1 MGLVKGEVRF
11 PGDPPSLEAI
21 AERVTARCGL
31 RAVAEPLEDY
41 DGFYQLHGRVGF
53 ACAPETAVKVYCYS
67 PQQRQRNV
75 ELFVEAG
82 LVSPEAQKTPLRP
95 GSVVHLKS
103 FIGVEPTLLF
113 QTELALEE
121 LGGTLREPFPEDMR
135 REYGGPL
142 TEAELLRRIEEMQA
156 SMRPIAAAASA
167 LFGPQQI
174 FSRIA
179 ELAELLVRSP
189 QFPKTIEQAQK
200 LLRERGGFP
209 FPLSDQEDVSE
220 GITYP
225 PREEPPPS

>member
-11 PGDPPSLEAI
+11 PGDPPSLDSI
-21 AERVTARCGL
+21 AERVTARSGL
-31 RAVAEPLEDY
+31 LALAEPLEDTA
-41 DGFYQLHGRVGF
+41 GFYQLYGRVGF

-67 PQQRQRNV
+67 PEQRQRNV

-82 LVSPEAQKTPLRP
+82 LVSPEAKKTPFCP

-103 FIGVEPTLLF
+103 FVGVEPTLLF

-135 REYGGPL
+135 QEYGGPL

-156 SMRPIAAAASA
+156 SMPPVAEMMAQQVQQLPNLIAASLAR
-167 LFGPQQI
+167 LPQM
-174 FSRIA
+174 
-179 ELAELLVRSP
+179 
-189 QFPKTIEQAQK
+189 IEQAQK

-225 PREEPPPS
+225 PRQGPPSS